1 MNIVMFAVG
10 TVIFSTYIIGLVWSM
25 GYSVKESKEEKY
37 GYYSRH
43 SQPEQDELK

>member
-1 MNIVMFAVG
+1 MFAVG

-43 SQPEQDELK
+43 SKPEQDELK